1 LQVQN
6 PTTANNLQI
15 QTFKLEDTKMQ
26 GVLGSGHII
35 LVAICAAF
43 DNSIGLLARK
53 ISQLPNCDS
62 PSRFSE
68 LNFCRDK

>member
-1 LQVQN
+1 MGCVVHLWDPTLQVQN
-6 PTTANNLQI
+6 LTTANNLQI

-43 DNSIGLLARK
+43 DNSC
-53 ISQLPNCDS
+53 CDTLYLW
-62 PSRFSE
+62 FS
-68 LNFCRDK
+68 